1 MRCGQHGCGGTVE
14 DGYCDICGLAP
25 VSSPVTTP
33 SRRTTTSST
42 RSTGSSKRGMLGAG
56 LVEVPPV
63 PYKDPASAIM
73 TDPQVAEGK
82 RFCSGCG
89 APVGRAR
96 DGRPGRTE
104 GFCSQCRAPYSFTPK
119 LVKGDLVGGQYEVLG
134 CLAHGGLGWIYLAK
148 DRNVSD
154 RWVVLKGVL
163 DAGDPDAR
171 AAALAERQF
180 LATVEHPNI
189 VKIHNFVQDYIV
201 MEYVGGRSLRQLR
214 EKGPLPLPQVLA
226 YGLEILRA
234 FGYLHAQGLVYCDL
248 KPDNVLQT
256 EEQLKLID
264 LGGVHALDDEDSAIY
279 GTIGYQ
285 APEIADRGPS
295 VASDL
300 YTVGRTLAVL
310 AFDFRGNATTYKHSL
325 PDRLPLPESVELLL
339 RRATDPDP
347 DRRFWSAAEMADQ
360 LTGVL
365 REVVAAGDG
374 NPRPAASTLFG
385 PELRLARTPAEAVA
399 ALPAP
404 LPDPADAAATLLS
417 GLAPE
422 HALSAAAG
430 LKPTPGVRLATA
442 RAHILLGA
450 PDTARDLITPDD
462 WQAEWYLG
470 LAAMAA
476 GDLTGAA
483 EVFRRIRWLL
493 PGEAAPGL
501 ALAFC
506 TGSAALFDAVWKT
519 DRSYV
524 SAAFGLARLLLEGGD
539 RAGAVVVLD
548 SVPATSIHYVEAQMA
563 AISARAGVAARDDL
577 LDAGR
582 RLEAL
587 ELDAERRQHL
597 ATEVLEA
604 ALGWV
609 GQNGPCAGTVLGA
622 ELSERSLR
630 FGLEGCYR
638 ALARLARDPDERISL
653 VDRANSLRPFTLL

>member
-1 MRCGQHGCGGTVE
+1 
-14 DGYCDICGLAP
+14 
-25 VSSPVTTP
+25 
-33 SRRTTTSST
+33 
-42 RSTGSSKRGMLGAG
+42 MLGAG